1 MNKIKAATVLFSI
14 FIITFVSSTQSLQ
27 AASSPLCKSSTP
39 RYKEVSEREFLV
51 MKKNIYKYANKRFA
65 LRAQII
71 DFTSY
76 SKGQYFRA
84 YWVGSGSGGVTFGT
98 KGMLAIAIDGMDL
111 DNSRN
116 FDKFVEG
123 DIVFANIVVLP
134 DASNPTPIFAVCSI
148 KFDKLLK

>member
-14 FIITFVSSTQSLQ
+14 FIITFVSSTQNLQ

-39 RYKEVSEREFLV
+39 KYKEVSEREFLV

-65 LRAQII
+65 LRAQITS
-71 DFTSY
+71 FTSY
-76 SKGQYFRA
+76 SGGQYFRA

-98 KGMLAIAIDGMDL
+98 QGMFALGIDAMDL

-116 FDKFVEG
+116 FDEFVEG
-123 DIVFANIVVLP
+123 DIVFAKIIVLP
-134 DASNPTPIFAVCSI
+134 EIAGVTPRFAVCSI